1 MKLFKYEGYQLT
13 VEPEAL
19 LLKPFRTIWNRDR
32 SIHKEK
38 ALAEL
43 GYVYFFT
50 DPRSDYQF
58 IVNESQRA
66 TAIKEGEGLSK
77 NWKPDSKVIEA
88 INFYKQF
95 KSSSALLLETTRTL
109 IDKLMIQMQDLDL
122 NERDDK
128 NKPVFALNTITST
141 IEKVPSLVVKLNEA
155 EKAVASELGNSSR
168 MRGQGEKSVLEDNL
182 DI

>member
-58 IVNESQRA
+58 IVNESERTA
-66 TAIKEGEGLSK
+66 AIKEGEGLSK

-109 IDKLMIQMQDLDL
+109 IDKLM
-122 NERDDK
+122 
-128 NKPVFALNTITST
+128 T
-141 IEKVPSLVVKLNEA
+141 
-155 EKAVASELGNSSR
+155 
-168 MRGQGEKSVLEDNL
+168 
-182 DI
+182 